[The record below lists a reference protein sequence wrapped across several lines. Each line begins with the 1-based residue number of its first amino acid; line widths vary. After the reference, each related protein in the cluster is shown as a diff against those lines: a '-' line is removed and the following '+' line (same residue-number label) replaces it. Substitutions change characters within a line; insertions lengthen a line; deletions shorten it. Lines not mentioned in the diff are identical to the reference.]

1 MQIDQTQAIRQYRA
15 VMQSAQAA
23 ESVES
28 TAEKDVSQAAKPSA
42 GADRV
47 ELSADASVW
56 KMSEEDRAA
65 LVKSLKEDQKNQMD
79 RFMNMMAQAFQTQGI
94 TAATAGSD
102 AFWQMF
108 ASGNLT
114 VDADTKAAAQQAISE
129 DGYWGVKQTSQRIF
143 DMAAALA
150 GDNVELMQ
158 KLQAAVGK
166 GFEQAGVAWGGK
178 LPSITDDTRDAID
191 KLFDGYYEQNRTESA
206 DQKAPVEQ
214 EAPAEAD

>member
-15 VMQSAQAA
+15 VMQSTQA
-23 ESVES
+23 VEAVEN
-28 TAEKDVSQAAKPSA
+28 TAEKDVSQAVKPSA
-42 GADRV
+42 GGDRV

-158 KLQAAVGK
+158 KLQTAVEK

-178 LPSITDDTRDAID
+178 LPSITDDTRDAIN
-191 KLFDGYYEQNRTESA
+191 KLFSDYYEQNAKESV
-206 DQKAPVEQ
+206 DKET
-214 EAPAEAD
+214 PAEAG

>member
-1 MQIDQTQAIRQYRA
+1 MQINQTQAIRQYRA
-15 VMQSAQAA
+15 VMQSAQA
-23 ESVES
+23 VEAVEN
-28 TAEKDVSQAAKPSA
+28 TAEKDVSQAVKPSA

-79 RFMNMMAQAFQTQGI
+79 RFMNMMTQAFQTQGI

-158 KLQAAVGK
+158 KLQAAVEK
-166 GFEQAGVAWGGK
+166 GFEQAGAVWGGK
-178 LPSITDDTRDAID
+178 LPSITDDTRDAIN
-191 KLFDGYYEQNRTESA
+191 KLFGDYYEQNAAE
-206 DQKAPVEQ
+206 PVDKET
-214 EAPAEAD
+214 PAEAD